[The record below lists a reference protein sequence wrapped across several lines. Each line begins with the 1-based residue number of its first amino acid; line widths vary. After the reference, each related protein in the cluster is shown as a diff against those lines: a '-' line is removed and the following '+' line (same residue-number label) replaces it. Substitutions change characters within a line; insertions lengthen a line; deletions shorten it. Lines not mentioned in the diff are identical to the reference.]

1 MRRSRSA
8 PGRGLAPMRAAI
20 SRTLRPRPRLKKKG
34 SVMPVPPAASAGGA
48 HKFLPAAE
56 TELLNAVVRLLRERE
71 CIVEP
76 QRPERRF
83 PNEADPDRTTNVH
96 PIVDWARRR
105 IRDARTE
112 GRTEIP
118 GDDLA
123 GRREDRRAGI
133 IP

>member
-1 MRRSRSA
+1 MGSALRVCRRGSEF
-8 PGRGLAPMRAAI
+8 RA
-20 SRTLRPRPRLKKKG
+20 
-34 SVMPVPPAASAGGA
+34 
-48 HKFLPAAE
+48 AAE

-76 QRPERRF
+76 QRPQRRF
-83 PNEADPDRTTNVH
+83 PNEADPHPNTTMHCITDR
-96 PIVDWARRR
+96 ARRR

-118 GDDLA
+118 GDALA
-123 GRREDRRAGI
+123 GGREDGRAGK